1 MVEELLVTA
10 RYNAKVDPV
19 LGIWTWEIA
28 FYLFMGGMA
37 AGIMLFS
44 AWAVLTR
51 DSRTFS
57 GHFLTDEEVEHVEM
71 LKEAMAKLPENADE
85 EVEYDLDE
93 TPYL

>member
-1 MVEELLVTA
+1 MIEEVLVTA

-44 AWAVLTR
+44 AWAVLTL
-51 DSRTFS
+51 SLI
-57 GHFLTDEEVEHVEM
+57 HI
-71 LKEAMAKLPENADE
+71 
-85 EVEYDLDE
+85 
-93 TPYL
+93 